1 MKKVYE
7 KPVVELVA
15 FAAEEIMSEENL
27 ASAVSWEID
36 LDEYEQ

>member
-15 FAAEEIMSEENL
+15 FAAEEIMSENV
-27 ASAVSWEID
+27 SATSWEID
-36 LDEYEQ
+36 LSEYEENA